1 MYVHPR
7 KLVACTLSLFR
18 LFSWIFFWKP
28 EYPLARILT
37 NVLIK
42 RCYTKRKHATF
53 LNLELSRSL
62 FWDWNFVSLIFQSLH
77 NKLLFSFWAE
87 KRCNFVDNNSS
98 RIPTIVLSKKEHRIP
113 VVVWYSTAYF
123 RGSCCRKRII
133 YTCMAYVQFPLVFLL
148 FWAASSK

>member
-1 MYVHPR
+1 MYV
-7 KLVACTLSLFR
+7 CTSPKISSLYS
-18 LFSWIFFWKP
+18 LPFSFILLDFFWKP

-53 LNLELSRSL
+53 LNLEFSL
-62 FWDWNFVSLIFQSLH
+62 ALYFEIGIWKFPLFFSPY

-98 RIPTIVLSKKEHRIP
+98 RIPTIVLSKKRTQNTSCSMIFNRI
-113 VVVWYSTAYF
+113 F
-123 RGSCCRKRII
+123 
-133 YTCMAYVQFPLVFLL
+133 
-148 FWAASSK
+148 